1 MVRECDCLDG
11 SRSCVDGRKNVGAP
25 TFWCGL
31 HFCAPWT
38 FPEQHDSFGR
48 TLTRGRLR
56 PTRSTG
62 KPQLQDKGV
71 PR

>member
-1 MVRECDCLDG
+1 MVRECDTWMQPQL
-11 SRSCVDGRKNVGAP
+11 RRWQENVGAP

-31 HFCAPWT
+31 HFRAPWT

-48 TLTRGRLR
+48 SLTRGRLR

-62 KPQLQDKGV
+62 KPQLHDKGV

>member
-1 MVRECDCLDG
+1 MVRECDAWMQPQLRRWQEKCWCADILV
-11 SRSCVDGRKNVGAP
+11 RSSLLRAVD
-25 TFWCGL
+25 L
-31 HFCAPWT
+31 
-38 FPEQHDSFGR
+38 PEQHDSFGR
-48 TLTRGRLR
+48 SLTRGRLR